1 MPDDGQ
7 LWVRGMIESESSP
20 PVCPVVFKK
29 AAERVLRS
37 TLGLSVDDITHTN
50 CQNNIIYLHL
60 VHHIRL
66 LVCDGF
72 RLPLPL

>member
-1 MPDDGQ
+1 MMPVDGQ
-7 LWVRGMIESESSP
+7 LWARGMIESESSP
-20 PVCPVVFKK
+20 PVCPVVFKE
-29 AAERVLRS
+29 AAERVLKS

-50 CQNNIIYLHL
+50 CQNIYLHL
-60 VHHIRL
+60 VHYIIL